1 MRFLDI
7 FVICI
12 LCDDDYIDIVESV
25 GVLYKV
31 YWCVYMYYME
41 MNIII
46 MLIVDSMSD
55 SWWWCI
61 CDSNICDS
69 YICNNSCVCW

>member
-31 YWCVYMYYME
+31 YWCVYVYYME

-46 MLIVDSMSD
+46 MLIVDSMID
-55 SWWWCI
+55 SW
-61 CDSNICDS
+61 
-69 YICNNSCVCW
+69 

>member
-12 LCDDDYIDIVESV
+12 LCDDDYKDIVERV

-31 YWCVYMYYME
+31 YWCVYVYYME

-46 MLIVDSMSD
+46 MLIVDSMID

-61 CDSNICDS
+61 CDRKICDS

>member
-12 LCDDDYIDIVESV
+12 LCDDDYKDSVESV

-31 YWCVYMYYME
+31 YWCVYVYYME

-46 MLIVDSMSD
+46 MLIVDSMID
-55 SWWWCI
+55 SW
-61 CDSNICDS
+61 
-69 YICNNSCVCW
+69 